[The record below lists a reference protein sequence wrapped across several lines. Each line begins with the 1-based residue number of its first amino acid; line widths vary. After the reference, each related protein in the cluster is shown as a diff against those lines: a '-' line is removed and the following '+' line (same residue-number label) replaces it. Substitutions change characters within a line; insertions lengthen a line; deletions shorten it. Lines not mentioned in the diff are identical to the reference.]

1 MCKESDPCYKCERR
15 QVTSTYNCHS
25 HCPEYKKWADKIASE
40 NELVRRKKAVEA
52 DVNSVR
58 IKSIRKSQREK
69 EAQKCRW
76 KG

>member
-1 MCKESDPCYKCERR
+1 MCKESGPCYGCERR
-15 QVTSTYNCHS
+15 RVTSTYNCHS
-25 HCPEYKKWADKIASE
+25 HCPEYKKWADKITSE
-40 NELVRRKKAVEA
+40 NEIVRQKKAAEA

-69 EAQKCRW
+69 ESQKCHW